1 MWRSLLYT
9 QLQSPRHCS
18 LTAAFIPTGHLLS
31 HGWSWR
37 RFVRSTP
44 LHVHDADRVT
54 GRKSWAWES
63 EARSAQTQL
72 WFVMM
77 SHTNM
82 LVHAITICWLCLWKW
97 PRGFSHSN
105 WGVKKFSDV
114 ANEVE
119 NTQTLRLQ
127 NYIHERL
134 CSDDESTHFIVVGG
148 LSNIKR
154 WCSNSGGSFPQKIH
168 SAQTNK
174 QTIIYDIFK
183 KKSNI
188 MIERTSNDH
197 NWKGGISFA
206 WKRT

>member
-1 MWRSLLYT
+1 MKELTL
-9 QLQSPRHCS
+9 H
-18 LTAAFIPTGHLLS
+18 TAAIAASLQPHSSLYSDPPSPQSRVKLTSLRAQHSSACARCWSGHGSEKLS
-31 HGWSWR
+31 LGIR
-37 RFVRSTP
+37 G
-44 LHVHDADRVT
+44 L
-54 GRKSWAWES
+54 
-63 EARSAQTQL
+63 SAQTQL

-174 QTIIYDIFK
+174 Q
-183 KKSNI
+183 
-188 MIERTSNDH
+188 
-197 NWKGGISFA
+197 
-206 WKRT
+206 

>member
-1 MWRSLLYT
+1 MKELTL
-9 QLQSPRHCS
+9 H
-18 LTAAFIPTGHLLS
+18 TAAIAASLQPHSSLYSDPPSPQSRVKF
-31 HGWSWR
+31 R
-37 RFVRSTP
+37 RSTP

-168 SAQTNK
+168 SAQTN
-174 QTIIYDIFK
+174 YNLRYF
-183 KKSNI
+183 
-188 MIERTSNDH
+188 
-197 NWKGGISFA
+197 
-206 WKRT
+206 

>member
-1 MWRSLLYT
+1 MNSLIKRTCEGAYFT
-9 QLQSPRHCS
+9 HSCNRRV
-18 LTAAFIPTGHLLS
+18 TAAFIPTGHLLS

-82 LVHAITICWLCLWKW
+82 LVHAITILWLCLWKW
-97 PRGFSHSN
+97 PRGFSHSD

-127 NYIHERL
+127 NYIHEHL

-174 QTIIYDIFK
+174 L
-183 KKSNI
+183 
-188 MIERTSNDH
+188 
-197 NWKGGISFA
+197 
-206 WKRT
+206 